1 MQCCVS
7 SRCIAQ
13 WFSYTYAL
21 YICSLYI
28 YSVIYRC
35 IPILFWICFPYRL
48 LQNIESR
55 VPWIIFFLLFYVL
68 PLDIQGFPGGSNSKE
83 STCYAGDLGSIPG
96 LGRYPREGNHYPLQY
111 SGLGNSMDRGTWQ
124 ATVHGVT
131 KSWTQ
136 LSIQHLVY
144 LWYTRF
150 CLAIYTFPSLISI
163 LVYLL
168 IWCFRKWWVTKDG
181 WVEVWQSGCE
191 QRKRDSWHCFV
202 EILLQISGV
211 VEM

>member
-1 MQCCVS
+1 MH
-7 SRCIAQ
+7 CIYAH
-13 WFSYTYAL
+13 YTYIQL
-21 YICSLYI
+21 YTDI
-28 YSVIYRC
+28 YPFFFGFVSHTGYYR
-35 IPILFWICFPYRL
+35 ILKAEFP
-48 LQNIESR
+48 ESF
-55 VPWIIFFLLFYVL
+55 FFLLFYVL

-96 LGRYPREGNHYPLQY
+96 LGRSPREVNHYPLQY

-124 ATVHGVT
+124 ATVHGLT

-150 CLAIYTFPSLISI
+150 CLAIYTFPFLISI

-168 IWCFRKWWVTKDG
+168 V
-181 WVEVWQSGCE
+181 
-191 QRKRDSWHCFV
+191 
-202 EILLQISGV
+202 
-211 VEM
+211 